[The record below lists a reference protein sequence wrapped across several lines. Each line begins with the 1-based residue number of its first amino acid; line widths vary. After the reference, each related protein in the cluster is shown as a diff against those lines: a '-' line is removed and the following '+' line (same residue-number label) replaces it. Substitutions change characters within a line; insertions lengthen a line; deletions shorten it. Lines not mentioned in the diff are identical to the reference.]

1 MIKITQNANDIV
13 PLWNEAF
20 GDSKEDIVFFIENI
34 KNARCFAYFKNG
46 KAVSMLYLV
55 DCVLDGKQ
63 SHYIYVACTT
73 ENCRKKGYMSALI
86 RHCVAEF
93 DDVCLIPANEKLI
106 EYYKKQNLTFEY
118 SVDKLKFDECKE
130 LIDEYLYA
138 GCSLDTPL
146 VLSNKGE

>member
-55 DCVLDGKQ
+55 DCALDGKQ
-63 SHYIYVACTT
+63 SHYIYAACTT
-73 ENCRKKGYMSALI
+73 QSCRKKGYMSALI
-86 RHCVAEF
+86 EHCIAEF
-93 DDVCLIPANEKLI
+93 DEVCLIPANEKLI
-106 EYYKKQNLTFEY
+106 EYYKRQGLNFEY

-130 LIDEYLYA
+130 LVDEYLYA